1 LLDDRSAAG
10 DMTHKTIL
18 LVEDDLE
25 IRDVMQDLLEDQGYD
40 VVPAANGKQAID
52 YLTLDQQSR
61 PDLMILDLM
70 TPIVTGWQVLQTV
83 RQQPALAQLPVI
95 VISASRTDRPTGAAA
110 FLRKPFRLDKF
121 FETVRHYLGA

>member
-1 LLDDRSAAG
+1 MTAAG
-10 DMTHKTIL
+10 DMAHKTIL

-25 IRDVMQDLLEDQGYD
+25 IRDVMQDLLEEQGYD

-52 YLTLDQQSR
+52 YLTLDEAR

-83 RQQPALAQLPVI
+83 RQQPTLAELPVI
-95 VISASRTDRPTGAAA
+95 VISASRTDRPSGAAA